1 MSSGRDW
8 VLPKTWGFLPVQA
21 IPAASAGFVNES
33 GASCSSNE
41 LTTEDMNAAMM
52 EASTKPVDAA
62 TRASLAQ
69 TEARAVAEDSAVGEI
84 FSQWLEQA
92 GNATPSTAVGIHWD
106 DDDLAPP
113 AEAPEPHVPANW
125 LDALGKDYS
134 EPRSDRSDEISAV
147 NSDDNGLYR
156 MFRNVSP

>member
-1 MSSGRDW
+1 
-8 VLPKTWGFLPVQA
+8 
-21 IPAASAGFVNES
+21 
-33 GASCSSNE
+33 
-41 LTTEDMNAAMM
+41 MNAAMM

-69 TEARAVAEDSAVGEI
+69 TEARAVAEDPAVGEI

-92 GNATPSTAVGIHWD
+92 GNATPSTAVGVHWD
-106 DDDLAPP
+106 DDDFAAP
-113 AEAPEPHVPANW
+113 AENPEAHVPANW
-125 LDALGKDYS
+125 LDALGKDHS
-134 EPRSDRSDEISAV
+134 EPRADRSDEISAV